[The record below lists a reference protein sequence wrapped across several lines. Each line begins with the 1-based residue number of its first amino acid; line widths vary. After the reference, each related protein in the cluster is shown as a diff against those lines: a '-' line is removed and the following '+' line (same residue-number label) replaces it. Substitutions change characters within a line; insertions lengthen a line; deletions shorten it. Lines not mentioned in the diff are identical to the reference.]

1 MWPQLMACLNRQQF
15 CGAAATC
22 SFVEQTKLHLAGE
35 QNRCLGL
42 WGKGRCVEGAS
53 DRGRGRGRGKGRA

>member
-22 SFVEQTKLHLAGE
+22 SFVEQTKLHLGVKKEVLRALGQGQVCGGGE
-35 QNRCLGL
+35 
-42 WGKGRCVEGAS
+42 
-53 DRGRGRGRGKGRA
+53 